1 MKINVKQTSDKI
13 IDLVGG
19 VNNISSFTHCL
30 TRLRFYLKDPAKAKT
45 EEIKKIHGVLGAL
58 YKMGQYQV
66 VLGENVGSVF
76 DYIEKTMALEVKS
89 CRA

>member
-45 EEIKKIHGVLGAL
+45 EEIKKVHGVLGAL

>member
-1 MKINVKQTSDKI
+1 MKINVKQTGDKI

-45 EEIKKIHGVLGAL
+45 EEIKK
-58 YKMGQYQV
+58 YM
-66 VLGENVGSVF
+66 VF
-76 DYIEKTMALEVKS
+76 LVHFIKWDNIK
-89 CRA
+89 